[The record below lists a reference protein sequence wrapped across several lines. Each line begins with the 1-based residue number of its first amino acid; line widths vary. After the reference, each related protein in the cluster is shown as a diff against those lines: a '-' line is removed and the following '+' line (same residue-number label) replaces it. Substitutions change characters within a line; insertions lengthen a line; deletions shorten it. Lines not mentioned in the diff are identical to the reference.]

1 MLFVRQGKIKDHILT
16 CLLNHFMINFILCHG
31 EIQIFIIL
39 IRSNNI
45 YELTEISCKENI
57 LI

>member
-1 MLFVRQGKIKDHILT
+1 
-16 CLLNHFMINFILCHG
+16 MINFILCHG

-57 LI
+57 LIWLIKKKLIIHKIDF